1 MLNELIL
8 LDRMCEASKNNDLT
22 LMETFIFNDT
32 NSLLRTI
39 SETEEYKSYQKMYT
53 EIENTMIK
61 NVSMLSES
69 IFSKN
74 EDFTHTREQVKQTL
88 KKSKDLIKE
97 LNQSIKYCIANNKK
111 RELLA
116 LQRVRDDIIDINEN
130 FRKEYKDSTL
140 KSLLKYLLRFF
151 IALLKIW
158 FTNRLF
164 YISIALIATGAV
176 VGTVMAIKFAPLGIF
191 GEFLVKYVSFI
202 PDAWTSDS
210 VWLGGLIGVK
220 LFNFIAT
227 GLPSIGAALMAI
239 GGVGLLSILV
249 SNIDR
254 LIEATMDDLSSL
266 YIKNAKL
273 NNIKNQLEK
282 TQHEF
287 EHSISDVSNTLSQDA
302 ERYNELVRVNQHNH
316 NHQINNF

>member
-8 LDRMCEASKNNDLT
+8 LDRMCEASKNNDLA

-32 NSLLRTI
+32 NLLLKSI
-39 SETEEYKSYQKMYT
+39 SETEEYKSYEKMYT
-53 EIENTMIK
+53 EIEGIILK
-61 NVSMLSES
+61 NASTLSES
-69 IFSKN
+69 VFSKN
-74 EDFTHTREQVKQTL
+74 EDYTNTRKQIKATL
-88 KKSKDLIKE
+88 DKSKDLIKE
-97 LNQSIKYCIANNKK
+97 LNQSIKYCIVNNKK
-111 RELLA
+111 RELVA
-116 LQRVRDDIIDINEN
+116 LQNVRKDIIEINDA
-130 FRKEYKDSTL
+130 FKKEYKDSTI
-140 KSLLKYLLRFF
+140 KSMLKYLLRFF

-239 GGVGLLSILV
+239 GGAGLIAVLI

-254 LIEATMDDLSSL
+254 LLEATIDDLSTL
-266 YIKNAKL
+266 YIKDIKL
-273 NNIKNQLEK
+273 NEVKNKLEK

-287 EHSISDVSNTLSQDA
+287 EYAIKDVSHTLNQDA
-302 ERYNELVRVNQHNH
+302 EKYNELVRNNQHNH
-316 NHQINNF
+316 NNQINNY

>member
-1 MLNELIL
+1 
-8 LDRMCEASKNNDLT
+8 
-22 LMETFIFNDT
+22 MEKT
-32 NSLLRTI
+32 
-39 SETEEYKSYQKMYT
+39 
-53 EIENTMIK
+53 
-61 NVSMLSES
+61 
-69 IFSKN
+69 
-74 EDFTHTREQVKQTL
+74 
-88 KKSKDLIKE
+88 
-97 LNQSIKYCIANNKK
+97 
-111 RELLA
+111 
-116 LQRVRDDIIDINEN
+116 
-130 FRKEYKDSTL
+130 
-140 KSLLKYLLRFF
+140 
-151 IALLKIW
+151 
-158 FTNRLF
+158 
-164 YISIALIATGAV
+164 
-176 VGTVMAIKFAPLGIF
+176 AI
-191 GEFLVKYVSFI
+191 FI

-302 ERYNELVRVNQHNH
+302 NRYNELVRANQHNH
-316 NHQINNF
+316 NNQINNY